1 MVVGIALAA
10 ASLSSLPAM
19 AQDSAAR
26 VDDRAYCNALARTYE
41 RYMPTRSYGGSIG
54 ASPATETSV
63 AMENCN
69 NGRAAEAIPVLEKV
83 LRANGFRTPERAI
96 ARQPQ

>member
-1 MVVGIALAA
+1 MIGTCRRAPTAA
-10 ASLSSLPAM
+10 AP
-19 AQDSAAR
+19 
-26 VDDRAYCNALARTYE
+26 
-41 RYMPTRSYGGSIG
+41 

-63 AMENCN
+63 AMTNCN

-83 LRANGFRTPERAI
+83 LRANGFRVPERAV